1 MRTGAATTPSAGRK
15 RAGRAVPLIPRRAL
29 FGDPQRHS
37 PRLSP
42 DGAWLAFIAPHQG
55 SANIWLA
62 PADDIGAARPLT
74 RERGHGVRS
83 CRWAWDSARLCY
95 LKDRDGDEN
104 CHLFVLPL
112 DAGAAVDLTPLDGVA
127 ARVLAGSPFRP
138 TELLITL
145 NDRDRR
151 WHDVYRVDLVSGARQ
166 LVLRHDR
173 FIGFLADRRLTLRLA
188 VTPNGEGG
196 LDHMVPQGD
205 GGWRLLFRVAAE
217 DTLATG
223 LAGFGPDDGTRAY
236 LIDSR
241 GRDRAAAAAIDLV
254 SGATT
259 ELAADPAAEIVEV
272 LIDPVER
279 GVQAVRA
286 SALRSRWIVTD
297 SRVAADFARLAALAR
312 GDFHILSRTADDRRW
327 IVLHAGDTEPGVYH
341 LYDRV
346 TGAAWP
352 LFAAR
357 PDLRGARLRPMQA
370 ITVPARDGLALPA
383 YLTRPAGARGEAPGA
398 LVLLVHGGPWTR
410 DSWGF
415 NPWHQWLADRGYA
428 ALSVNFRG
436 STGFGKAFTNAGDG
450 EWGGRMQDDLLDA
463 AAWAVRSGVAAPQHI
478 AIMGASYGGYATL
491 AALAFTPEAFA
502 CGIDVFGPGDLEALL
517 ANIPPYWQPLSA
529 LWRRVGDLASAEGR
543 RRLHDRSPL
552 HRAGEIRRSLL
563 VAHGRN
569 DPRVSESASQAIVA
583 AMQRNHRP
591 VVFLRYPDEGHGL
604 VRQENRLA
612 FHAVA
617 EAFLARCLG
626 GRCEAFGRDLE
637 HAGMQIETGAEL
649 IGGLAAVGQ
658 KGGGT

>member
-1 MRTGAATTPSAGRK
+1 MRSAAATTPSAGRK
-15 RAGRAVPLIPRRAL
+15 RAGRAAPLIPRRAL
-29 FGDPQRHS
+29 FGDPPRHGL
-37 PRLSP
+37 RLSP
-42 DGAWLAFIAPHQG
+42 DGAWLAFIAPHEG
-55 SANIWLA
+55 VANIWLA

-74 RERGHGVRS
+74 RARGHGIRS
-83 CRWAWDSARLCY
+83 CRWAWDSAHLCY

-104 CHLFVLPL
+104 NHLFVLPL
-112 DAGAAVDLTPLDGVA
+112 DAREAVDLTPLDGVA

-151 WHDVYRVDLVSGARQ
+151 WHDVYRVDLVSGERQ
-166 LVLRHDR
+166 AVLHHDR

-188 VTPNGEGG
+188 IAPDTDGG
-196 LDHMVPQGD
+196 LDYRVPDGD
-205 GGWRLLFRVAAE
+205 GGWRPLFRVAAE

-223 LAGFGPDDGTRAY
+223 LAGFGPDGGTCAY

-241 GRDRAAAAAIDLV
+241 GRDRATAAAIDLV
-254 SGATT
+254 SGATR
-259 ELAADPAAEIVEV
+259 ELAADPAAEIVEL

-297 SRVAADFARLAALAR
+297 PRVAADFAQLTALAP
-312 GDFHILSRTADDRRW
+312 GDFHIVSRTADDRRW

-341 LYDRV
+341 LYDRA
-346 TGAAWP
+346 TGAARH

-370 ITVPARDGLALPA
+370 LTVPARDGLALPA
-383 YLTRPAGARGEAPGA
+383 YLTRPAGARSGAPGA

-415 NPWHQWLADRGYA
+415 NPWHQWLANRGYA

-450 EWGGRMQDDLLDA
+450 EWGGRMQDDLIDA
-463 AAWAVRSGVAAPQHI
+463 VAWAVRSGVAAPQQI

-491 AALAFTPEAFA
+491 AALAFTPEVFA
-502 CGIDVFGPGDLEALL
+502 CGIDVFGPCDLEALL

-529 LWRRVGDLASAEGR
+529 LWRRVGDRASAAGR
-543 RRLHDRSPL
+543 RRLRERSPL
-552 HRAGEIRRSLL
+552 YRAGEIRRPLL

-569 DPRVSESASQAIVA
+569 DPRVSATASQAIVA
-583 AMQRNHRP
+583 AMQRNNRP
-591 VVFLRYPDEGHGL
+591 VVFLHYPDEGHGL
-604 VRQENRLA
+604 ARHENRLA

-617 EAFLARCLG
+617 EAFLARYLG

-637 HAGMQIETGAEL
+637 QASMQVETGADL
-649 IGGLAAVGQ
+649 VGAPAAVGRS
-658 KGGGT
+658 GEVS